1 MDAVGFS
8 PAFSIM
14 EVAEDF
20 SLVIIEE
27 LYLLLLVVSTAVA
40 VTSSNIEKDNGVVET
55 IPLELLTSSACE
67 VVVDV
72 ERISFNAP
80 YSDALDVLTPKV
92 SLNGVEIVEP
102 SELGVLLVVLS
113 LSCVELTAML
123 TSTVCDVSVL
133 MLKNSKFEVNASI
146 FDL

>member
-1 MDAVGFS
+1 MDSVGFS
-8 PAFSIM
+8 VAFSIM

-20 SLVIIEE
+20 SLVIIEG
-27 LYLLLLVVSTAVA
+27 LYLLLIVVSTPAA

-55 IPLELLTSSACE
+55 IPLELLTSFACE
-67 VVVDV
+67 VVVVDV
-72 ERISFNAP
+72 DAP